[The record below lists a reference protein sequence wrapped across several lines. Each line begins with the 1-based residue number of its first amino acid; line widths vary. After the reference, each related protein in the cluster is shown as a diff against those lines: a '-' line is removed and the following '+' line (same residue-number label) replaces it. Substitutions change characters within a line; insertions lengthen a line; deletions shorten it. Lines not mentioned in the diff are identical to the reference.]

1 MGNMKQ
7 MDRTDM
13 TSAMV
18 LGIFSDKTSIL
29 TNFSTNIDHL
39 ALVYAKVFIKLTAYY
54 TILREGFTH

>member
-7 MDRTDM
+7 MLHRTDM

-39 ALVYAKVFIKLTAYY
+39 ALVYAKVFIKLMAYY
-54 TILREGFTH
+54 K

>member
-29 TNFSTNIDHL
+29 TNFSHFDH
-39 ALVYAKVFIKLTAYY
+39 
-54 TILREGFTH
+54 